1 MDIIIRILNKLKN
14 VFGIEEMGVLI
25 FIYLKDKIK
34 LEFWVVKECNYC
46 NVEWLKELVEE
57 DGELMFFVYE
67 DVLFDIVVKLGV
79 FFLIENLFLEIEGI

>member
-1 MDIIIRILNKLKN
+1 M
-14 VFGIEEMGVLI
+14 
-25 FIYLKDKIK
+25 
-34 LEFWVVKECNYC
+34 VKECNYC